1 MKKLFEFVKK
11 ISNRELNQ
19 KLIIKVTAGI
29 LLLVV
34 AFTIYWGKT
43 KNESS
48 DSITINPPL
57 ESAEDEKEQS
67 KAKDVSENDKFI
79 YIDVTGAV
87 KKPSVVK
94 ILDGSR
100 VFEAIELAGGITS
113 DGESK
118 FLNLAAK
125 LTDGTQVYVPT
136 KQEVSEQETANTKG
150 IGNHAETSYIG
161 SSSNPTSSSYN
172 NKDNTSNSGLVNINT
187 ADSTEL
193 QKLTGVGPSTAE
205 KIISYRNNFGKFE
218 KIEDLKNVSGIGDK
232 TFEKLRDKIC
242 IN

>member
-11 ISNRELNQ
+11 LSNRELNQ

-34 AFTIYWGKT
+34 AFTIYFGKSQ
-43 KNESS
+43 NEVGER
-48 DSITINPPL
+48 ITMNPPL
-57 ESAEDEKEQS
+57 ESEEDAKEQS
-67 KAKDVSENDKFI
+67 KAKEASENDKFI

-94 ILDGSR
+94 LIEGSR
-100 VFEAIELAGGITS
+100 VFEAIELAGGITQ

-125 LTDGTQVYVPT
+125 LSDGTQVYVPT
-136 KQEVSEQETANTKG
+136 KQEVSEQETTNSKG
-150 IGNHAETSYIG
+150 IENHSETSYLG
-161 SSSNPTSSSYN
+161 SSSNSTSSYQYKENS
-172 NKDNTSNSGLVNINT
+172 SNSGLININT

-205 KIISYRNNFGKFE
+205 KIISYRNSFGKFE
-218 KIEDLKNVSGIGDK
+218 KIEDLKSVSGIGDK